1 MPELLW
7 LLAAVVLVM
16 GLAYLFTKYV
26 IGSAAMTP
34 RRGGRGKMLNAVEQ
48 MYMGRDRQIILVQ
61 VGERY
66 FLLGS
71 TATQISTLAEIPA
84 DEIEAWREKE
94 GQMGEDRQPIS
105 FAQSL
110 QEVLKRRGGRYNGD

>member
-7 LLAAVVLVM
+7 LLAAVLLVM
-16 GLAYLFTKYV
+16 GLAYLFTKY
-26 IGSAAMTP
+26 IGRAVSVTSH
-34 RRGGRGKMLNAVEQ
+34 RGGRVKMLNVVEQ
-48 MYMGRDRQIILVQ
+48 MYMGRDRQIVLVQ
-61 VGERY
+61 AGERY

-71 TATQISTLAEIPA
+71 TATHISTLAEIPA
-84 DEIEAWREKE
+84 EEIDAWREKD
-94 GQMGEDRQPIS
+94 GQRGEDGQPMS

>member
-26 IGSAAMTP
+26 AGSAAVTP

-71 TATQISTLAEIPA
+71 TATEISTLAEIPA
-84 DEIEAWREKE
+84 EEVAAWREKE
-94 GQMGEDRQPIS
+94 GQLGEDGQPMS

-110 QEVLKRRGGRYNGD
+110 REVMKRRGGRYNGD

>member
-16 GLAYLFTKYV
+16 GLAFLFTKYV
-26 IGSAAMTP
+26 AGSASVAS

-71 TATQISTLAEIPA
+71 TASEISTLAEIPA
-84 DEIEAWREKE
+84 EEIDAWREKE
-94 GQMGEDRQPIS
+94 GQKGEVGQPMS

-110 QEVLKRRGGRYNGD
+110 QEVMKRRGGRYNGD